1 MAKHKLDYELFEYIL
16 AYNCTIDEVF
26 TATVIDDLDLN
37 YISNTHIRNYL
48 GIIFDF
54 FQQRQVLPNATE
66 IRSYLSTQD
75 LKDSYKK
82 VVLRFKTLDTKYNYD
97 DLICNTEKYIKERAV
112 WKAVKKTVNDYSDDS
127 TENNIAETF
136 ELFNNA
142 CNVSL
147 VDDLGFDYL
156 ESIDEH
162 IKNLCVDEKYI
173 PTGYR
178 WFDKMLGGGWL
189 EGGRALYMFL
199 AGTNVGKSIFLGN
212 IATKLLEQDKKV
224 LVVSLEMSQEIYS
237 KRISSQTSRIPLK
250 LLREESE
257 QLKLHLKQVKKNNPN
272 AKLIIKEFPPSSIST
287 NTLKAYIK
295 KLINKK
301 KFKPDAIVIDYLT
314 LMLAANPAGSMY
326 EDGKKVA
333 EQARAL
339 SYPQFFGCPVI
350 SAGQLNRTGMAE
362 ANPELDKT
370 GESVG
375 IPQTADAIFML
386 WQTEAEKELGLINCG
401 IRKSRFGVNFGATA
415 FKIDYDTLAI
425 DEMEDVFGNNALVD
439 MEGVLDRLNSDK

>member
-1 MAKHKLDYELFEYIL
+1 MVKHKLDYELFEYIL
-16 AYNCTIDEVF
+16 AYNCTTNEIF
-26 TATVIDDLDLN
+26 TATIIDDLDLSF
-37 YISNTHIRNYL
+37 ISNTHIRNYL
-48 GIIFDF
+48 KIIFDF
-54 FQQRQVLPNATE
+54 YQQHQVLPSAPE

-75 LKDSYKK
+75 LKDSYKN
-82 VVLRFKTLDTKYNYD
+82 VVIQFKSLDTKYNYD

-112 WKAVKKTVNDYSDDS
+112 WKAVKKTVNDYSDDT
-127 TENNIAETF
+127 TENNIAETY

-142 CNVSL
+142 CNISL

-156 ESIDEH
+156 ENIDEH
-162 IKNLCVDEKYI
+162 IKNLNVNEKYI
-173 PTGYR
+173 STGYR

-212 IATKLLEQDKKV
+212 IASKLLEQNKKI
-224 LVVSLEMSQEIYS
+224 LIVSLEMSEDIYS
-237 KRISSQTSRIPLK
+237 KRISAQISRIPLK
-250 LLREESE
+250 LLKEEQE
-257 QLKLHLKQVKKNNPN
+257 QLKKHLYQIKRNNPS
-272 AKLIIKEFPPSSIST
+272 AKLIIKEFPPSNIST
-287 NTLKAYIK
+287 NTLRAYIK
-295 KLINKK
+295 KLNNKK
-301 KFKPDAIVIDYLT
+301 KFKPDAIIIDYLT
-314 LMLAANPAGSMY
+314 LMLAVNPAGSMY

-386 WQTEAEKELGLINCG
+386 WQSDAEKELGLINCG
-401 IRKSRFGVNFGATA
+401 IKKNRFGVNFGSTA
-415 FKIDYDTLAI
+415 FKIEYDTLAI
-425 DEMEDVFGNNALVD
+425 DEMEDVFGNNDIVD
-439 MEGVLDRLNSDK
+439 IENTLNRLNGDK